1 MIRLLPLALFAL
13 LCGIAAAQQ
22 PVTLQKPVPP
32 AAGGADLASAVLS
45 VSARM
50 EQLEFVRGEN
60 LTLIGLVRNRGR
72 AAFVVDDY
80 GPYLKNLIQVF
91 VRDADTQRLLRP
103 KIDIEKSA
111 VRSLT
116 VLPGEAKEFR
126 LDLRDVYEFPRH
138 GRFQVTTSISRG
150 DEASATKP
158 FSFTVVEGMEFGS
171 AMHAL
176 SSNERR
182 PLRFTLLY
190 WDRNKEE
197 KIFLRVTD
205 PAAEDRIVS
214 FVTLVNV
221 VRVKE
226 PTLAFGDDDT
236 ATVVQQVSRDHYTR
250 TRISFARNGAATI
263 VGRDENILSDDA
275 VSEQIATRAVA
286 DRLLEA
292 DSKRK
297 DNGKGGFFSRHKTR
311 TVQEPKL
318 TSGTDVKTR
327 EK

>member
-1 MIRLLPLALFAL
+1 MSRLFPLVLFAL
-13 LCGIAAAQQ
+13 LCGSTPAQQ
-22 PVTLQKPVPP
+22 PVVLQKPSVPGM
-32 AAGGADLASAVLS
+32 AAPDQASVVLT

-60 LTLIGLVRNRGR
+60 LTLIGTVRNRSR

-103 KIDIEKSA
+103 KIDIEKSS

-126 LDLRDVYEFPRH
+126 LDLRDVYEFPNH

-150 DEASATKP
+150 EESSATKP
-158 FSFTVVEGMEFGS
+158 VSFTVVDGMEFGS

-176 SSNERR
+176 SSDERR

-197 KIFLRVTD
+197 HIFLRVTD
-205 PAAEDRIVS
+205 PAADGRIVS
-214 FVTLVNV
+214 FVTLGNV

-226 PTLAFGDDDT
+226 PTLAFGADDT
-236 ATVVQQVSRDHYTR
+236 VTVVQQVSRDHFTK
-250 TRISFARNGAATI
+250 TRIAFSRTGAATI
-263 VGRDENILSDDA
+263 LARDENILSADA
-275 VSEQIATRAVA
+275 VSEQAATRAVA
-286 DRLLEA
+286 DHLLEA
-292 DSKRK
+292 DAKRQSES
-297 DNGKGGFFSRHKTR
+297 KGGFFSRHKTR